1 LIYVYGEPQ
10 RIVVASN
17 TGFMGFDLGTLMTLG
32 QSGGLPAPM
41 FLGGGMSHD
50 VVRNPGPIHNPTQ

>member
-1 LIYVYGEPQ
+1 VYGEPE

-32 QSGGLPAPM
+32 QGGGFPPQM
-41 FLGGGMSHD
+41 FLGAMSH
-50 VVRNPGPIHNPTQ
+50 PGGTQ